1 MVEDVQLGAY
11 HRIKLA
17 FANSLEKE
25 LELSYESVLEIFT
38 QILVEV
44 DLFSLHHS
52 KLTYTSNTRPGR

>member
-25 LELSYESVLEIFT
+25 LELSCESVLEIFT
-38 QILVEV
+38 QVLVEV

-52 KLTYTSNTRPGR
+52 KLT